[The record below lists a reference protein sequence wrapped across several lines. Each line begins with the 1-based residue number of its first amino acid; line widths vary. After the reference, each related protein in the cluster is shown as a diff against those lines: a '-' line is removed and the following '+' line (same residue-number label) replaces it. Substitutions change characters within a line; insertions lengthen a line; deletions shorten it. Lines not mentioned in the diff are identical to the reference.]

1 MWAAISKSIDQTNES
16 NYQNQVDDGSYAV
29 DVDQETELSGFQYL
43 FNQSIYPSNL
53 GQADQNSSFH
63 GSQSQASQWGQDL
76 DSSFYESATNSN
88 WAKSD
93 RNSYALKS

>member
-43 FNQSIYPSNL
+43 FNQSICPSNL
-53 GQADQNSSFH
+53 G
-63 GSQSQASQWGQDL
+63 
-76 DSSFYESATNSN
+76 
-88 WAKSD
+88 
-93 RNSYALKS
+93 